1 MLFTTVFCPP
11 CFISWAL
18 TFTLFIFVFSNTK
31 DRIVQYYDQLI
42 HSKTFFFYLFYFYI
56 HTLLPPIIYTGLS
69 SEAYTGTETHHTPG
83 YRIKLVA
90 LPERYLYVYTT
101 SAPNHHVK
109 GYMMINNKPAN
120 IQRVYV
126 KSVDRMIGL
135 PKVEYIEL
143 HGYYDDNSIAYE
155 KVKQ

>member
-1 MLFTTVFCPP
+1 
-11 CFISWAL
+11 
-18 TFTLFIFVFSNTK
+18 
-31 DRIVQYYDQLI
+31 
-42 HSKTFFFYLFYFYI
+42 
-56 HTLLPPIIYTGLS
+56 
-69 SEAYTGTETHHTPG
+69 
-83 YRIKLVA
+83 
-90 LPERYLYVYTT
+90 
-101 SAPNHHVK
+101 
-109 GYMMINNKPAN
+109 MMINNKPAN